1 MRGGVSC
8 RESATSSEPHK
19 ESAPMKAIVVTE
31 PGGPEKLALADL
43 DKPRPKPGE
52 VLVKL
57 AAAGVNFIDVYFRM
71 GLYPAPE
78 RPMRLGMEGAGWVDS
93 VGDAVQGFAPGD
105 SVAFAMTRGAYAEY
119 SIVAAD
125 KLLHVPAGIPVAE
138 AARIPLQGM
147 TAHYLTRSSY
157 ALKPGDTCL
166 VHAAAGGTGQLIV
179 QMAKIA
185 GARVIATAGS
195 EEKAAIAR
203 DCGAD
208 ETIVYRNVEIAT
220 EVKRITDGRGVDAVY
235 DGVGAQT
242 FEASLNSLRPRGT
255 MVLFGQSSGPV
266 PPFDPQILN
275 QKGSLFLTR
284 PSLGHYVATREELE
298 WRANEVFAW
307 RAAGKLKFALG
318 GEWPLARAA
327 EAHRALESRSTVGK
341 LILTIA

>member
-1 MRGGVSC
+1 
-8 RESATSSEPHK
+8 
-19 ESAPMKAIVVTE
+19 MKAIVVTE
-31 PGGPEKLALADL
+31 PGGPENLALADL
-43 DKPRPKPGE
+43 DRPRPKPGE

-78 RPMRLGMEGAGWVDS
+78 RPMRLGMEGAGWVEA
-93 VGDAVQGFAPGD
+93 VGDGATGFAPGD
-105 SVAFAMTRGAYAEY
+105 AVAFAMTRGAYAEFC
-119 SIVAAD
+119 IVSAD
-125 KLLHVPAGIPVAE
+125 KLLRVPDGIPVRE

-179 QMAKIA
+179 QLAKIV
-185 GARVIATAGS
+185 GAHAIATVGS

-203 DCGAD
+203 ECGAD
-208 ETIVYRNVEIAT
+208 EVILYRHADIAA
-220 EVKRITDGRGVDAVY
+220 EVKRLTAGRGVDAVY
-235 DGVGAQT
+235 DGVGVQT

-266 PPFDPQILN
+266 PPLDPQILN
-275 QKGSLFLTR
+275 QRGSLFLTR

-298 WRANEVFAW
+298 WRASEIFEW

-318 GEWPLARAA
+318 GQWPLAQAA
-327 EAHRALESRSTVGK
+327 DAHRALESRSTTGK
-341 LILTIA
+341 LVLTIGE